1 MVGMLVEHIGKTGTL
16 PKSTVKFN
24 KQLDENKT
32 WVKAKEWFR
41 DALDDIMEI
50 VGRGKIWTRV

>member
-41 DALDDIMEI
+41 DALDDIMEM
-50 VGRGKIWTRV
+50 